1 MPPIKGPFLSGRWY
15 VVATCQ
21 NCKRDHIL
29 FEDLTDGKARLKA
42 TYQWVCP
49 SCEHDGKYEGED
61 LIRYQHLAEQKGKKI
76 VPKPKRSPKP
86 ALRAKAVDRRKRKR
100 ERANQ

>member
-29 FEDLTDGKARLKA
+29 FEDLTDGKARLNA
-42 TYQWVCP
+42 TYQWSCP
-49 SCEHDGKYEGED
+49 SCQHDGKYEGED

-76 VPKPKRSPKP
+76 LPKGNAKPPK
-86 ALRAKAVDRRKRKR
+86 AKAVDRRKRKR
-100 ERANQ
+100 QRANQ